1 LQLDDCPPDAKPDK
15 LPVMI
20 AAYEHFIGSP
30 RCHYFSVGFM
40 FADQ

>member
-1 LQLDDCPPDAKPDK
+1 
-15 LPVMI
+15 MI
-20 AAYEHFIGSP
+20 AAYEHYIGSP